1 MRTGVDGSRMNAKIP
16 NQIRWEV
23 PVNKM
28 RGLPSFSE
36 RCSRA
41 ELRQFAA
48 RNRRR
53 GIALGSLLVL
63 LLFCGSAWAQKD
75 TGNIVGVVR
84 DSGGGVVPGATV
96 SVRDVDRGTRFET
109 TTNETGDYVAG
120 PLKVGRYTVT
130 VEKANF
136 KTAVAGPV
144 QLDVQG
150 RVEADVKLEIGQ
162 ISQKVE
168 VTVQN
173 PLLETETSTM
183 GEVMDKTRIETL
195 PLNGRNFA
203 QLAQL
208 GVGVV
213 PSEPGSRVSGS
224 FGFSV
229 DGARSL
235 QNNFLLDGIDNNSNL
250 GDVLNESSYVIQ
262 PPIDAIEEFKVQT
275 NDYSAEFGRGNG
287 AILNA
292 VIKSGTNGYHG
303 DVFEYLRNDAFDA
316 SPLFV
321 VTSQKPPYKQNQF
334 GSTFGGPIRK
344 DKTFFFV
351 DYEGFRLRQG
361 IPQTAFIPD
370 QDMVNGNFSEL
381 LTNTP
386 AMAIDPNTGNS
397 TGAVAL
403 DCNHNQTF
411 VGEIF
416 NARQTAVVPTTP
428 ANPSGLCG
436 VPVGVD
442 GAGNPTNIFPT
453 GSTDTL
459 ASRLAALL
467 PPPNSFSNPAF
478 NYLAVP
484 VRSETRNNFDVRM
497 DHTFSNK
504 DSIFGRFSYENQ
516 PSFIPPPFNNV
527 LDGGGFF
534 DGNEDFSYRS
544 VALSETHVFDSTH
557 VNEFRFGYN
566 RINAHRYQVNFNENV
581 SAQLDYPGVPFEPG
595 TFNGGL
601 PALTF
606 GDGSAPELGSSGF
619 LPSIEK
625 QNSYVFTDNFTWVK
639 GRHSI
644 KLGTELRF
652 EQFTIFQPSAS
663 RGTADFS
670 TGFTDNPAAP
680 GSGGYGFA
688 SFLLGISDGGSI
700 VNLHNVD
707 YHRQIYA
714 GFVQDDFKKSER
726 LTFNLGLRYE
736 LYTTVKAADNDQANF
751 DFGCGCLIVPKGQNA
766 VLTPTLASQISIERN
781 GSSGLVSPDLHN
793 FAPRVGLA
801 YKINDK
807 LVLRTSYGIF
817 YGGQENGPYSNPS
830 PGFNPPFFVTQ
841 SFNLPCTTNAAN
853 PAFPQ
858 FDCSIPGFNSLQQGF
873 PANSLV
879 DPNTPLLFSVSPK
892 ITTPFMQQWFL
903 GFQYE
908 LPSNIVAQISYVGSH
923 GADLF
928 GLFNGNQAVP
938 TADPTIP
945 TASRRPDPNIDAGI
959 DTLRSNLFSNYTA
972 LQVRLEKRFSNG
984 LQFEAAYTYSHAL
997 DDASS
1002 ASLGAQNQGDFRLQT
1017 APQLEYGNADFD
1029 VRHRF
1034 VFNFVYNL
1042 PFGKDQRFGS
1052 DLSGFRNQIVGNWQV
1067 TGIISAQTGNWF
1079 TPTDDLVNVSNSD
1092 CGGDVFN
1099 CARPNV
1105 VGNPNGKPCMAG
1117 TIFNTCAFVANT
1129 VEGTFGDAGRNIIR
1143 GPGLQNWDLSFI
1155 KQFPVREQMHFEFR
1169 AELFNIWNHPNPTF
1183 TDVTTTDENFSTER
1197 GTSQFGFPTASLPPR
1212 LIQFALKFYF

>member
-1 MRTGVDGSRMNAKIP
+1 VINVCGLRSRGEQQFGAASRNPSGVGRF
-16 NQIRWEV
+16 
-23 PVNKM
+23 
-28 RGLPSFSE
+28 LT
-36 RCSRA
+36 
-41 ELRQFAA
+41 
-48 RNRRR
+48 
-53 GIALGSLLVL
+53 LLVASLIL
-63 LLFCGSAWAQKD
+63 LIFSGGSAWAQKD
-75 TGNIVGVVR
+75 TGSIVGVVR
-84 DSGGGVVPGATV
+84 DAGGGVVPGAKVTA
-96 SVRDVDRGTRFET
+96 RDADRGTQFET
-109 TTNETGDYVAG
+109 MTNGAGEYVAG

-213 PSEPGSRVSGS
+213 PSEPGSRVSGT

-303 DVFEYLRNDAFDA
+303 DVFEYLRNDVLDA
-316 SPLFV
+316 SPFFV

-334 GSTFGGPIRK
+334 GATFGGPIQK

-386 AMAIDPNTGNS
+386 AMAVDPNTGNP

-403 DCNHNQTF
+403 DCNHNPTF

-436 VPVGVD
+436 VPIGVN

-453 GSTDTL
+453 GSVDPL
-459 ASRLAALL
+459 AARLAALI
-467 PPPNSFSNPAF
+467 PPPNSFVNPAF

-484 VRSETRNNFDVRM
+484 VRSETRNNFDVRV

-504 DSIFGRFSYENQ
+504 DSIFGRFSYEDQ

-534 DGNEDFSYRS
+534 DGFEDFSYRS

-581 SAQLDYPGVPFEPG
+581 SAQLEYPGVPFEPG

-625 QNSYVFTDNFTWVK
+625 QNSYVFTDNFTWIR

-644 KLGTELRF
+644 KFGTEIRF

-670 TGFTDNPAAP
+670 TGFTDNPAAS

-688 SFLLGISDGGSI
+688 SFLLGIPDGGSI

-707 YHRQIYA
+707 YHRQIWA
-714 GFVQDDFKKSER
+714 GFVQDDFKKSAR

-736 LYTTVKAADNDQANF
+736 LYTTVKAADNEQANF

-766 VLTPTLASQISIERN
+766 QLTPTLAEQITIDRD

-793 FAPRVGLA
+793 FAPRVGFA
-801 YKINDK
+801 YRIKDN
-807 LVLRTSYGIF
+807 LVMRGSYGIF

-841 SFNLPCTTNAAN
+841 SFNMPCTTNAAN
-853 PAFPQ
+853 PAFPL

-879 DPNTPLLFSVSPK
+879 DPNTPLLFSVSPN

-908 LPSNIVAQISYVGSH
+908 LPANIVAQVSYVGSH

-938 TADPTIP
+938 TPDPTIP
-945 TASRRPDPNIDAGI
+945 TAVRRPDPNIDAGI
-959 DTLRSNLFSNYTA
+959 DTLRSNLFSNYNA
-972 LQVRLEKRFSNG
+972 LQLRLEKRFSNG

-1034 VFNFVYNL
+1034 VLNFVYDL
-1042 PFGKDQRFGS
+1042 PFGKGRRFGS
-1052 DLSGFRNQIVGNWQV
+1052 NLSGVRNQMVGNWQI

-1079 TPTDDLVNVSNSD
+1079 TPTDDIVNISNSD
-1092 CGGDVFN
+1092 CGGEVFN
-1099 CARPNV
+1099 CARPDV
-1105 VGNPNGKPCMAG
+1105 IANPNGKPCMPG
-1117 TIFNTCAFVANT
+1117 TIFNTCAFVSNT

-1155 KQFPVREQMHFEFR
+1155 KQFPVHEQMHFEFR
-1169 AELFNIWNHPNPTF
+1169 AEFFNIWNHPNLTF
-1183 TDVTTTDENFSTER
+1183 TDVTTTDENFSTEL
-1197 GTSQFGFPTASLPPR
+1197 GTAQFGFPTASLPPR

>member
-1 MRTGVDGSRMNAKIP
+1 VIKAC
-16 NQIRWEV
+16 
-23 PVNKM
+23 
-28 RGLPSFSE
+28 GL
-36 RCSRA
+36 RHYKCRA
-41 ELRQFAA
+41 ETETPRSTGSNWCRCL
-48 RNRRR
+48 
-53 GIALGSLLVL
+53 IITSLLFLV
-63 LLFCGSAWAQKD
+63 FSGGNAWAQKD

-84 DSGGGVVPGATV
+84 DSGGGVVPGAKV
-96 SVRDVDRGTRFET
+96 VVRDADRGTTFET
-109 TTNETGDYVAG
+109 TTNGSGEYVAG

-150 RVEADVKLEIGQ
+150 RIEADVKLEIGQ

-303 DVFEYLRNDAFDA
+303 DVFDYLRNDVLDS
-316 SPLFV
+316 SPFFV

-334 GSTFGGPIRK
+334 GATFGGPIRK

-386 AMAIDPNTGNS
+386 AMAIDPATGNPNG
-397 TGAVAL
+397 TVAL
-403 DCNHNQTF
+403 DCNHNPTF

-416 NARQTAVVPTTP
+416 NARQTLPVPVTL
-428 ANPSGLCG
+428 ANPSGFCG
-436 VPVGVD
+436 VPIGTD
-442 GAGNPTNIFPT
+442 GAGNPTNIFPA
-453 GSTDTL
+453 GSVDPL
-459 ASRLAALL
+459 AARLAALL
-467 PPPNSFSNPAF
+467 PTPNSFVNPAF
-478 NYLAVP
+478 NFLAVP
-484 VRSETRNNFDVRM
+484 VRSETRNNFDVRV

-504 DSIFGRFSYENQ
+504 DSMFGRFSYEDQ

-566 RINAHRYQVNFNENV
+566 RINAHRYQVNFNDNV
-581 SAQLDYPGVPFEPG
+581 SAQLDYPGVPFQPG

-606 GDGSAPELGSSGF
+606 ADGSAPELGSSGF

-625 QNSYVFTDNFTWVK
+625 QNSYVFTDNFTWIK
-639 GRHSI
+639 GRHSL
-644 KLGTELRF
+644 KFGTEIRF

-714 GFVQDDFKKSER
+714 GFVQDDFKKSAR

-736 LYTTVKAADNDQANF
+736 LYTTVKAAGNEQANF

-801 YKINDK
+801 YKISDK

-841 SFNLPCTTNAAN
+841 GFNQPCTFPSAN

-879 DPNTPLLFSVSPK
+879 DPNTPLLFSISPK

-928 GLFNGNQAVP
+928 GLFNGNEAAP
-938 TADPTIP
+938 TADPTSP
-945 TASRRPDPNIDAGI
+945 TAPRRPDPNIDAGI

-972 LQVRLEKRFSNG
+972 LQLKLEKRFSNG
-984 LQFEAAYTYSHAL
+984 LLFEAAYTYSHAL

-1017 APQLEYGNADFD
+1017 EPQLEYGNADFD

-1034 VFNFVYNL
+1034 VLNFVYDL

-1052 DLSGFRNQIVGNWQV
+1052 NLSGVRNQIVGNWQV

-1079 TPTDDLVNVSNSD
+1079 TPTDNTVNTSNTD
-1092 CGGDVFN
+1092 CGGGVFN
-1099 CARPNV
+1099 CSRPNV
-1105 VGNPNGKPCMAG
+1105 IENPNGKPCVPG
-1117 TIFNTCAFVANT
+1117 TIFNTCAFVSNT

-1155 KQFPVREQMHFEFR
+1155 KQFPVHEQMHFEFR
-1169 AELFNIWNHPNPTF
+1169 AELFNIWNHPNKTF
-1183 TDVTTTDENFSTER
+1183 TDVTTTDENFSTEL
-1197 GTSQFGFPTASLPPR
+1197 GATQFGFPTASMPPR
-1212 LIQFALKFYF
+1212 LVQFALKFYF

>member
-1 MRTGVDGSRMNAKIP
+1 
-16 NQIRWEV
+16 
-23 PVNKM
+23 
-28 RGLPSFSE
+28 LP
-36 RCSRA
+36 
-41 ELRQFAA
+41 
-48 RNRRR
+48 
-53 GIALGSLLVL
+53 
-63 LLFCGSAWAQKD
+63 LLFAGSAWAQKD
-75 TGNIVGVVR
+75 TGNIVGVVT
-84 DSGGGVVPGATV
+84 DAGGGVVPGAKV
-96 SVRDVDRGTRFET
+96 RVRDVDRGTEFET
-109 TTNETGDYVAG
+109 TTNGNGEYVAG

-150 RVEADVKLEIGQ
+150 RIEADVKLEIGQ

-168 VTVQN
+168 VKVQN

-224 FGFSV
+224 YGFSV

-303 DVFEYLRNDAFDA
+303 DVFEYLRNDVLDS
-316 SPLFV
+316 SPFFI
-321 VTSQKPPYKQNQF
+321 VTPQKPPYKQNQF
-334 GSTFGGPIRK
+334 GATFGGPVQK

-361 IPQTAFIPD
+361 IPQTAFVPD
-370 QDMVNGNFSEL
+370 QDMVVGNFSEL

-386 AMAIDPNTGNS
+386 AMAIDPNTGNP

-403 DCNHNQTF
+403 DCNHHQTF

-416 NARQTAVVPTTP
+416 NARQTLPVPVTP
-428 ANPSGLCG
+428 ANPSGMCG
-436 VPVGVD
+436 FPIGVD
-442 GAGNPTNIFPT
+442 GSGNPTNIFPT
-453 GSTDTL
+453 GSVDPL
-459 ASRLAALL
+459 AARLAALI
-467 PPPNSFSNPAF
+467 PPPNSSINPAF
-478 NYLAVP
+478 NYIAVP

-497 DHTFSNK
+497 DHTFSSK

-516 PSFIPPPFNNV
+516 PSFIPPPFDNV

-544 VALSETHVFDSTH
+544 VALSETHILDSTH

-581 SAQLDYPGVPFEPG
+581 SGQLDYPGVPFEPG

-606 GDGSAPELGSSGF
+606 SDGSAPELGSSGY

-625 QNSYVFTDNFTWVK
+625 QNSYVFTDNFTWIK
-639 GRHSI
+639 GRHSL
-644 KLGTELRF
+644 KFGTEIRF

-680 GSGGYGFA
+680 GTGGYGFA

-736 LYTTVKAADNDQANF
+736 LYSTVKASGNEQANF

-766 VLTPTLASQISIERN
+766 VLTPTLATQISIDRN
-781 GSSGLVSPDLHN
+781 GSPGLVSPDLHN

-801 YKINDK
+801 YKINNK

-841 SFNLPCTTNAAN
+841 SFNMPCLGNSAN
-853 PAFPQ
+853 PSFPLTN
-858 FDCSIPGFNSLQQGF
+858 CSIPGFNSLQQGF

-879 DPNTPLLFSVSPK
+879 DPNTPLLFSISPK

-908 LPSNIVAQISYVGSH
+908 LPSNVVAQVSYVGSH

-938 TADPTIP
+938 TPDPNSP
-945 TASRRPDPNIDAGI
+945 TAGRRPDPNIDAGI
-959 DTLRSNLFSNYTA
+959 DTLRSNLFSNYTG
-972 LQVRLEKRFSNG
+972 LQLRLEKRFSKG

-1034 VFNFVYNL
+1034 VFNFVYDL

-1052 DLSGFRNQIVGNWQV
+1052 NLSGFRNQLVGNWQV

-1079 TPTDDLVNVSNSD
+1079 TPTDDLVNISNSD
-1092 CGGDVFN
+1092 CGGEVFN

-1105 VGNPNGKPCMAG
+1105 VGNPNGTPCLPG
-1117 TIFNTCAFVANT
+1117 TIFNTCAFVPNT
-1129 VEGTFGDAGRNIIR
+1129 TEGTFGDAGRNIIR

-1155 KQFPVREQMHFEFR
+1155 KQFPVREQMRFEFR
-1169 AELFNIWNHPNPTF
+1169 AELFNIWNHPNLTF

>member
-1 MRTGVDGSRMNAKIP
+1 VTKMCGLRSCSRQQSRTGTLRSASKGRL
-16 NQIRWEV
+16 
-23 PVNKM
+23 
-28 RGLPSFSE
+28 RGFFT
-36 RCSRA
+36 A
-41 ELRQFAA
+41 
-48 RNRRR
+48 
-53 GIALGSLLVL
+53 L
-63 LLFCGSAWAQKD
+63 LLLPLLFAGSAWAQKD
-75 TGNIVGVVR
+75 TGNIVGVVT
-84 DSGGGVVPGATV
+84 DTGGGVVPGAKV
-96 SVRDVDRGTRFET
+96 RVRDVDRGTEFET
-109 TTNETGDYVAG
+109 TTNGSGEYVAG

-150 RVEADVKLEIGQ
+150 RIEADVKLEIGQ

-168 VTVQN
+168 VKVQN

-183 GEVMDKTRIETL
+183 GEVMDKTRIEAL

-213 PSEPGSRVSGS
+213 PSEPGSRVSGTY
-224 FGFSV
+224 GFSV

-303 DVFEYLRNDAFDA
+303 DVFEYLRNDVLDA
-316 SPLFV
+316 SPFFI
-321 VTSQKPPYKQNQF
+321 VTPQKPAYKQNQF
-334 GSTFGGPIRK
+334 GATFGGPVQK

-361 IPQTAFIPD
+361 IPQTAFLPD
-370 QDMVNGNFSEL
+370 QDMVVGNFSEL
-381 LTNTP
+381 LTNMP
-386 AMAIDPNTGNS
+386 AMAVDPNTGLP

-403 DCNHNQTF
+403 DCNNHQTF

-416 NARQTAVVPTTP
+416 NARRTLPVPVTP
-428 ANPSGLCG
+428 ANPTGFCG
-436 VPVGVD
+436 FPIGVD
-442 GAGNPTNIFPT
+442 GSGNPTNIFPAGT
-453 GSTDTL
+453 VDPL
-459 ASRLAALL
+459 AARLAALI
-467 PPPNSFSNPAF
+467 PPPNSSVNPAF
-478 NYLAVP
+478 NYIAVP

-497 DHTFSNK
+497 DHTFSSK

-516 PSFIPPPFNNV
+516 PSFIPPPFDNV

-534 DGNEDFSYRS
+534 DGIEDFSYRS
-544 VALSETHVFDSTH
+544 VALSETHILDSTH

-606 GDGSAPELGSSGF
+606 SDGSAPELGSSGF

-625 QNSYVFTDNFTWVK
+625 QNSYVFTDNFTWIK
-639 GRHSI
+639 GRHSL
-644 KLGTELRF
+644 KFGTEIRF

-680 GSGGYGFA
+680 GTGGYGFA

-714 GFVQDDFKKSER
+714 GFVQDDFKKSAR

-736 LYTTVKAADNDQANF
+736 LYTTVKAAGNEQANF
-751 DFGCGCLIVPKGQNA
+751 DFGCGCLIVPKGQKA
-766 VLTPTLASQISIERN
+766 VLTPTLASQISIDRN

-801 YKINDK
+801 YKISDK

-841 SFNLPCTTNAAN
+841 SFNMPCLGNSAN
-853 PAFPQ
+853 PSFPLTN
-858 FDCSIPGFNSLQQGF
+858 CSIPGFNSLQQGF

-879 DPNTPLLFSVSPK
+879 DPNTPLLFSISPK

-908 LPSNIVAQISYVGSH
+908 LPSNIVAQVSYVGSH

-938 TADPTIP
+938 TSDPNSP
-945 TASRRPDPNIDAGI
+945 TAGRRPDPNIDAGI
-959 DTLRSNLFSNYTA
+959 YALRSNLFSNYTA
-972 LQVRLEKRFSNG
+972 LQLKLEKRFSNG

-1017 APQLEYGNADFD
+1017 EPQLEYGNADFD
-1029 VRHRF
+1029 VRQRF
-1034 VFNFVYNL
+1034 VFNFVYDL

-1052 DLSGFRNQIVGNWQV
+1052 DLSGFRNQLVGNWQI

-1079 TPTDDLVNVSNSD
+1079 TPTDDLVNISNSD
-1092 CGGDVFN
+1092 CGGEVFN

-1105 VGNPNGKPCMAG
+1105 VGNPNGTPCIAG
-1117 TIFNTCAFVANT
+1117 TIFNTCAFVPNT

-1143 GPGLQNWDLSFI
+1143 GPGLHNWDLSFI

-1169 AELFNIWNHPNPTF
+1169 AELFNIWNHPNLTF

>member
-1 MRTGVDGSRMNAKIP
+1 M
-16 NQIRWEV
+16 
-23 PVNKM
+23 NKM

-436 VPVGVD
+436 VPIGVD

>member
-1 MRTGVDGSRMNAKIP
+1 MTKMCGLRSYSRQQSRTGI
-16 NQIRWEV
+16 
-23 PVNKM
+23 
-28 RGLPSFSE
+28 
-36 RCSRA
+36 
-41 ELRQFAA
+41 LRSASKGRFPGFLTA
-48 RNRRR
+48 
-53 GIALGSLLVL
+53 L
-63 LLFCGSAWAQKD
+63 LLLPLLFAGSAWAQKD
-75 TGNIVGVVR
+75 TGNIVGVVT
-84 DSGGGVVPGATV
+84 DAGGGVVPGAKV
-96 SVRDVDRGTRFET
+96 RVRDVDRGTEFET
-109 TTNETGDYVAG
+109 TTNGNGEYVAG

-150 RVEADVKLEIGQ
+150 RIEADVKLEIGQ

-168 VTVQN
+168 VKVQN

-224 FGFSV
+224 YGFSV

-303 DVFEYLRNDAFDA
+303 DVFEYLRNDVLDS
-316 SPLFV
+316 SPFFI
-321 VTSQKPPYKQNQF
+321 VTPQKPPYKQNQF
-334 GSTFGGPIRK
+334 GATFGGPVQK

-361 IPQTAFIPD
+361 IPQTAFVPD
-370 QDMVNGNFSEL
+370 QDMVVGNFSEL

-386 AMAIDPNTGNS
+386 AMAIDPNTGNP

-403 DCNHNQTF
+403 DCNHHQTF

-416 NARQTAVVPTTP
+416 NARQTLPVPVTP
-428 ANPSGLCG
+428 ANPSGMCG
-436 VPVGVD
+436 FPIGVD
-442 GAGNPTNIFPT
+442 GSGNPTNIFPT
-453 GSTDTL
+453 GSVDPL
-459 ASRLAALL
+459 AARLAALI
-467 PPPNSFSNPAF
+467 PPPNSSINPAF
-478 NYLAVP
+478 NYIAVP

-497 DHTFSNK
+497 DHTFSSK

-516 PSFIPPPFNNV
+516 PSFIPPPFDNV

-544 VALSETHVFDSTH
+544 VALSETHILDSTH

-581 SAQLDYPGVPFEPG
+581 SGQLDYPGVPFEPG

-606 GDGSAPELGSSGF
+606 SDGSAPELGSSGY

-625 QNSYVFTDNFTWVK
+625 QNSYVFTDNFTWIK
-639 GRHSI
+639 GRHSL
-644 KLGTELRF
+644 KFGTEIRF

-680 GSGGYGFA
+680 GTGGYGFA

-736 LYTTVKAADNDQANF
+736 LYSTVKASGNEQANF

-766 VLTPTLASQISIERN
+766 VLTPTLATQISIDRN
-781 GSSGLVSPDLHN
+781 GSPGLVSPDLHN

-801 YKINDK
+801 YKINNK

-841 SFNLPCTTNAAN
+841 SFNMPCLGNSAN
-853 PAFPQ
+853 PSFPLTN
-858 FDCSIPGFNSLQQGF
+858 CSIPGFNSLQQGF

-879 DPNTPLLFSVSPK
+879 DPNTPLLFSISPK

-908 LPSNIVAQISYVGSH
+908 LPSNVVAQVSYVGSH

-938 TADPTIP
+938 TPDPNSP
-945 TASRRPDPNIDAGI
+945 TAGRRPDPNIDAGI
-959 DTLRSNLFSNYTA
+959 DTLRSNLFSNYTG
-972 LQVRLEKRFSNG
+972 LQLRLEKRFSKG

-1034 VFNFVYNL
+1034 VFNFVYDL

-1052 DLSGFRNQIVGNWQV
+1052 NLSGFRNQLVGNWQV

-1079 TPTDDLVNVSNSD
+1079 TPTDDLVNISNSD
-1092 CGGDVFN
+1092 CGGEVFN

-1105 VGNPNGKPCMAG
+1105 VGNPNGTPCLPG
-1117 TIFNTCAFVANT
+1117 TIFNTCAFVPNT
-1129 VEGTFGDAGRNIIR
+1129 TEGTFGDAGRNIIR

-1155 KQFPVREQMHFEFR
+1155 KQFPVREQMRFEFR
-1169 AELFNIWNHPNPTF
+1169 AELFNIWNHPNLTF

>member
-1 MRTGVDGSRMNAKIP
+1 MNESSRILTCYRKHPKARLQP
-16 NQIRWEV
+16 LLSLAGRW
-23 PVNKM
+23 
-28 RGLPSFSE
+28 LF
-36 RCSRA
+36 
-41 ELRQFAA
+41 
-48 RNRRR
+48 
-53 GIALGSLLVL
+53 VL
-63 LLFCGSAWAQKD
+63 LLPAFLLSGASVWAQKD

-84 DSGGGVVPGATV
+84 DSGGGVVPGAKII
-96 SVRDVDRGTRFET
+96 VRDVDHGTQFET
-109 TTNETGDYVAG
+109 ITNDSGEYVAG

-150 RVEADVKLEIGQ
+150 RIEADVKLEIGQ
-162 ISQKVE
+162 VTQKVE

-183 GEVMDKTRIETL
+183 GQVMDKTRIETL

-229 DGARSL
+229 DGARTF

-316 SPLFV
+316 SPFFI

-334 GSTFGGPIRK
+334 GATFGGPIQK

-361 IPQTAFIPD
+361 IPQTSTVPD
-370 QDMVNGNFSEL
+370 QAMVNGNFSEL
-381 LTNTP
+381 LQTGVTVPQVDMQGNVL
-386 AMAIDPNTGNS
+386 PNTV
-397 TGAVAL
+397 AV
-403 DCNHNQTF
+403 DCNNHPTF
-411 VGEIF
+411 AGELF
-416 NARQTAVVPTTP
+416 NARLTQ
-428 ANPSGLCG
+428 PSGLNANGFCG
-436 VPVGVD
+436 VPIGVD
-442 GAGNPTNIFPT
+442 GSGNPTNIFPT
-453 GSTDTL
+453 GSTDPL
-459 ASRLAALL
+459 ASRLAALI
-467 PPPNSFSNPAF
+467 PPPTPNLSNPAF
-478 NYLAVP
+478 NYVAVP
-484 VRSETRNNFDVRM
+484 VRSETRNNFDVRV

-504 DSIFGRFSYENQ
+504 DSIFGRFSYETQ
-516 PSFIPPPFNNV
+516 PSFIPSPFQNV

-534 DGNEDFSYRS
+534 DGHEDFSYRS
-544 VALSETHVFDSTH
+544 VAVSETHIFDSTH
-557 VNEFRFGYN
+557 VNELRFGYN
-566 RINAHRYQVNFNENV
+566 RINAHRYQNNFNENV
-581 SAQLDYPGVPFEPG
+581 SAELDFPGVPFQPG

-601 PALTF
+601 PAITF

-625 QNSYVFTDNFTWVK
+625 QNSYVFTDNFTWIK
-639 GRHSI
+639 GRHSLKFGAEI
-644 KLGTELRF
+644 RY

-663 RGTADFS
+663 RGTADFG
-670 TGFTDNPAAP
+670 TGFTDNPASP
-680 GSGGYGFA
+680 GTGGNGFA

-707 YHRQIYA
+707 YRRQIYA
-714 GFVQDDFKKSER
+714 GFVQDDFKKSSR

-736 LYTTVKAADNDQANF
+736 LYTTVKEANNQQATF

-766 VLTPTLASQISIERN
+766 QLTPTLASQITIDRN
-781 GSSGLVSPDLHN
+781 GSPGLVSPTLHN

-801 YKINDK
+801 YKITDK
-807 LVLRTSYGIF
+807 LVLRSSYGIF

-841 SFNLPCTTNAAN
+841 SFNTPCSTNSAN

-873 PANSLV
+873 PASSLV
-879 DPNTPLLFSVSPK
+879 DPNTPLLFSISPK
-892 ITTPFMQQWFL
+892 ITTPYMQQWFL

-908 LPSNIVAQISYVGSH
+908 LPANTVFEISYVGSH
-923 GADLF
+923 GSHLF
-928 GLFNGNQAVP
+928 GMFNGNQAVP
-938 TADPTIP
+938 TADPNAP
-945 TASRRPDPNIDAGI
+945 LAPRRPDPNIDNGI
-959 DTLRSNLFSNYTA
+959 NTLRSNLFSNYDG
-972 LQVRLEKRFSNG
+972 LQVRLEKRFSHN
-984 LQFEAAYTYSHAL
+984 LQFEVAYTYGHAL
-997 DDASS
+997 DDASD
-1002 ASLGAQNQGDFRLQT
+1002 ANFGAQNQGDFRLQT
-1017 APQLEYGNADFD
+1017 DPALEYGNADFD

-1034 VFNFVYNL
+1034 VTNFVYDL
-1042 PFGKDQRFGS
+1042 PFGRDQRFGS
-1052 DLSGFRNQIVGNWQV
+1052 NLSGVANQIVGNWQV
-1067 TGIISAQTGNWF
+1067 VGVISAQTGNWF
-1079 TPTDDLVNVSNSD
+1079 TPTDDLVNISNSD
-1092 CGGDVFN
+1092 CGGAVFN

-1105 VGNPNGKPCMAG
+1105 VGNPNGKPCVPG
-1117 TIFNTCAFVANT
+1117 TLFNTCAFVSNT
-1129 VEGTFGDAGRNIIR
+1129 VFGTFGNAGRNIIR
-1143 GPGLQNWDLSFI
+1143 GPGFQNWDLSFI
-1155 KQFPVREQMHFEFR
+1155 KQFPVHEQMHFEFR
-1169 AELFNIWNHPNPTF
+1169 AELFNIWNHPNLTF
-1183 TDVTTTDENFSTER
+1183 ADEMTTNENFSIES
-1197 GTSQFGFPTASLPPR
+1197 GASQFGFATASRAPR
-1212 LIQFALKFYF
+1212 LVQFALKFYF

>member
-1 MRTGVDGSRMNAKIP
+1 
-16 NQIRWEV
+16 
-23 PVNKM
+23 
-28 RGLPSFSE
+28 LP
-36 RCSRA
+36 
-41 ELRQFAA
+41 
-48 RNRRR
+48 
-53 GIALGSLLVL
+53 
-63 LLFCGSAWAQKD
+63 LLFAGSAWAQKD
-75 TGNIVGVVR
+75 TGNIVGVVT
-84 DSGGGVVPGATV
+84 DAGGGVVPGAKV
-96 SVRDVDRGTRFET
+96 RVRDVDRGTEFET
-109 TTNETGDYVAG
+109 TTNGNGEYVAG

-150 RVEADVKLEIGQ
+150 RIEADVKLEIGQ

-168 VTVQN
+168 VKVQN

-224 FGFSV
+224 YGFSV

-303 DVFEYLRNDAFDA
+303 DVFEYLRNDVLDS
-316 SPLFV
+316 SPFFI
-321 VTSQKPPYKQNQF
+321 VTPQKPPYKQNQF
-334 GSTFGGPIRK
+334 GATFGGPVKK

-361 IPQTAFIPD
+361 IPQTAFVPD
-370 QDMVNGNFSEL
+370 QDMVVGNFSEL

-386 AMAIDPNTGNS
+386 AMAIDPNTGNP

-403 DCNHNQTF
+403 DCNHHQTF

-416 NARQTAVVPTTP
+416 NARQTLPVPVTP
-428 ANPSGLCG
+428 ANPSGMCG
-436 VPVGVD
+436 FPIGVD
-442 GAGNPTNIFPT
+442 GSGNPTNIFPT
-453 GSTDTL
+453 GSVDPL
-459 ASRLAALL
+459 AARLAALI
-467 PPPNSFSNPAF
+467 PPPNSSINPAF
-478 NYLAVP
+478 NYIAVP

-497 DHTFSNK
+497 DHTFSSK

-516 PSFIPPPFNNV
+516 PSFIPPPFDNV

-544 VALSETHVFDSTH
+544 VALSETHILDSTH

-581 SAQLDYPGVPFEPG
+581 SGQLDYPGVPFEPG

-606 GDGSAPELGSSGF
+606 SDGSAPELGSSGY

-625 QNSYVFTDNFTWVK
+625 QNSYVFTDNFTWIK
-639 GRHSI
+639 GRHSL
-644 KLGTELRF
+644 KFGTEIRF

-680 GSGGYGFA
+680 GTGGYGFA

-736 LYTTVKAADNDQANF
+736 LYSTVKASGNEQANF

-766 VLTPTLASQISIERN
+766 VLTPTLATQISIDRN
-781 GSSGLVSPDLHN
+781 GSPGLVSPDLHN

-801 YKINDK
+801 YKINNK

-841 SFNLPCTTNAAN
+841 SFNMPCLGNSAN
-853 PAFPQ
+853 PSFPLTN
-858 FDCSIPGFNSLQQGF
+858 CSIPGFNSLQQGF

-879 DPNTPLLFSVSPK
+879 DPNTPLLFSISPK

-908 LPSNIVAQISYVGSH
+908 LPSNVVAQVSYVGSH

-938 TADPTIP
+938 TPDPNSP
-945 TASRRPDPNIDAGI
+945 TAGRRPDPNIDAGI
-959 DTLRSNLFSNYTA
+959 DTLRSNLFSNYTG
-972 LQVRLEKRFSNG
+972 LQLRLEKRFSKG

-1034 VFNFVYNL
+1034 VFNFVYDL

-1052 DLSGFRNQIVGNWQV
+1052 NLSGFRNQLVGNWQV

-1079 TPTDDLVNVSNSD
+1079 TPTDDLVNISNSD
-1092 CGGDVFN
+1092 CGGEVFN

-1105 VGNPNGKPCMAG
+1105 VGNPNGTPCLPG
-1117 TIFNTCAFVANT
+1117 TIFNTCAFVPNT
-1129 VEGTFGDAGRNIIR
+1129 TEGTFGDAGRNIIR

-1155 KQFPVREQMHFEFR
+1155 KQFPVREQMRFEFR
-1169 AELFNIWNHPNPTF
+1169 AELFNIWNHPNLTF

>member
-1 MRTGVDGSRMNAKIP
+1 MTKMCGLRSCSRQQSRTGTLRSASKGRF
-16 NQIRWEV
+16 
-23 PVNKM
+23 
-28 RGLPSFSE
+28 RGFLT
-36 RCSRA
+36 A
-41 ELRQFAA
+41 
-48 RNRRR
+48 
-53 GIALGSLLVL
+53 L
-63 LLFCGSAWAQKD
+63 LLLPLLFAGSAWAQKD
-75 TGNIVGVVR
+75 TGNIVGVVT
-84 DSGGGVVPGATV
+84 DTGGGVVPGARV
-96 SVRDVDRGTRFET
+96 RVRDVDRGTEFET
-109 TTNETGDYVAG
+109 TTNGNGEYVAG

-130 VEKANF
+130 VEKPNF

-150 RVEADVKLEIGQ
+150 RIEADVKLEIGQ

-168 VTVQN
+168 VKVQN

-213 PSEPGSRVSGS
+213 PSEPGSRVSGNY
-224 FGFSV
+224 GFSV

-303 DVFEYLRNDAFDA
+303 DVFEYLRNDVLDA
-316 SPLFV
+316 SPFFV

-334 GSTFGGPIRK
+334 GATFGGPIRK

-361 IPQTAFIPD
+361 IPQTAFVPD

-386 AMAIDPNTGNS
+386 AIAIDPTTGNPNG
-397 TGAVAL
+397 TVAL
-403 DCNHNQTF
+403 DCNHNPTF

-416 NARQTAVVPTTP
+416 NARRTLPVPETP
-428 ANPSGLCG
+428 ANPSGFCG
-436 VPVGVD
+436 FPIGVD
-442 GAGNPTNIFPT
+442 GAGHPTNIFPA
-453 GSTDTL
+453 GSVDPL
-459 ASRLAALL
+459 AARLAALI
-467 PPPNSFSNPAF
+467 PTPNSFVNPAF
-478 NYLAVP
+478 NFLAVP
-484 VRSETRNNFDVRM
+484 VRSETRNNFDVRV

-504 DSIFGRFSYENQ
+504 DSMFGRFSYEDQ

-606 GDGSAPELGSSGF
+606 SDGSAPELGSSGF

-625 QNSYVFTDNFTWVK
+625 QNSYVFTDNFTWIK
-639 GRHSI
+639 GRHSL
-644 KLGTELRF
+644 KFGTEIRF

-707 YHRQIYA
+707 YRRQIYA
-714 GFVQDDFKKSER
+714 GFVQDDFKKSAR

-736 LYTTVKAADNDQANF
+736 LYSTVKAAGNEQANF

-766 VLTPTLASQISIERN
+766 QLTPTLASQITIDRN
-781 GSSGLVSPDLHN
+781 GSPGLVSPDLHN

-801 YKINDK
+801 YKISDK

-841 SFNLPCTTNAAN
+841 SFNMPCSGNSAN
-853 PAFPQ
+853 PSFPLTN
-858 FDCSIPGFNSLQQGF
+858 CSIPGFNSLQQGF

-928 GLFNGNQAVP
+928 GLFNGNEAAP
-938 TADPTIP
+938 TADPTSP
-945 TASRRPDPNIDAGI
+945 TAPRRPDPNIDAGI

-972 LQVRLEKRFSNG
+972 LQARLEKRFSNG

-1002 ASLGAQNQGDFRLQT
+1002 ASLGAQNQGDFRLQNE
-1017 APQLEYGNADFD
+1017 PQLEYGNADFD
-1029 VRHRF
+1029 VRQRF
-1034 VFNFVYNL
+1034 VFNFVYDL
-1042 PFGKDQRFGS
+1042 PFGKNQRFGS
-1052 DLSGFRNQIVGNWQV
+1052 DLSGVRNQIVGNWQI

-1079 TPTDDLVNVSNSD
+1079 TPTDDIMNTSNTD
-1092 CGGDVFN
+1092 CGGEVFN
-1099 CARPNV
+1099 CSRPNV
-1105 VGNPNGKPCMAG
+1105 IANPNGKPCLPG
-1117 TIFNTCAFVANT
+1117 TIFNTCAFVSNT
-1129 VEGTFGDAGRNIIR
+1129 EEGTFGDAGRNIIR
-1143 GPGLQNWDLSFI
+1143 GPGLHNWDLSFI
-1155 KQFPVREQMHFEFR
+1155 KQFPVHEQMHFEFR
-1169 AELFNIWNHPNPTF
+1169 AELFNIWNHPNKTF
-1183 TDVTTTDENFSTER
+1183 TDVTTTDENFSTEL
-1197 GTSQFGFPTASLPPR
+1197 GATQFGFPTASLPPR